1 MGATYVTVT
10 VRNLAEPELAWEGE
24 FLVDA
29 HVHHSR
35 IPRKHLT
42 AIGVEPKGVRHFELA
57 DGTDMTFDVGFT
69 RLDFMDEQAPVTVLF
84 CDDDAE
90 PVLGRIAMTS
100 AALRFDPV
108 SQSFERIQRFLVH
121 RRPEN

>member
-1 MGATYVTVT
+1 MVATYVNVT

-29 HVHHSR
+29 RVHHSR
-35 IPRKHLT
+35 VPRRHLT
-42 AIGVEPKGVRHFELA
+42 AIGVEPEGVRHFEFA
-57 DGTDMTFDVGFT
+57 DGTDMTLDVGFA

-84 CDDDAE
+84 GDDAE

-108 SQSFERIQRFLVH
+108 TQSFERIRRFLVH
-121 RRPEN
+121 RQPVD